1 MSSGNF
7 SGGQFA
13 GFANPG
19 GVTIKSAVRTAQF
32 ITLALA
38 KGVIFFAAIV
48 LFLSWGEVAGPVVP
62 RGGDGGGDA
71 ALAPGDVIAADG
83 INGEGPAAAQRQSTP
98 GNWLPWIGVA
108 VFAVA
113 AIAGVI
119 APMVMRSWA
128 IHNFRQTGQ
137 QLPMSIDPEMPL
149 THEAGQ
155 LVTRLMASTLISQ
168 AIFEGAGFLNLV
180 LLMVTGQIFLVVP
193 ALLAV
198 FAIVVQCPRTS
209 TMLDRLEPLA
219 RA

>member
-19 GVTIKSAVRTAQF
+19 GVTIKSAVRTGQF

-48 LFLSWGEVAGPVVP
+48 LFLSWGEVAGPAVP
-62 RGGDGGGDA
+62 RDGDA
-71 ALAPGDVIAADG
+71 AIAPGDVIGDG
-83 INGEGPAAAQRQSTP
+83 IGDEGPTAAQRQSSP
-98 GNWLPWIGVA
+98 ENWLPWIGVA
-108 VFAVA
+108 VFVVA

-128 IHNFRQTGQ
+128 IHNFQQTGQ
-137 QLPMSIDPEMPL
+137 QLPMSIDPKTPL

-168 AIFEGAGFLNLV
+168 AFFEGAGFLNLV
-180 LLMVTGQIFLVVP
+180 LLLVTGQIFLVVP

-209 TMLDRLEPLA
+209 TILDRLEPLA
-219 RA
+219 LA

>member
-13 GFANPG
+13 GFG
-19 GVTIKSAVRTAQF
+19 SSLGVTIKSAVRTGQF

-48 LFLSWGEVAGPVVP
+48 LFLSWGEVAGPTVP
-62 RGGDGGGDA
+62 LDGDA
-71 ALAPGDVIAADG
+71 AMAPGDVINNG
-83 INGEGPAAAQRQSTP
+83 IDGEGPDAAQRQSTSE
-98 GNWLPWIGVA
+98 NWLPWIGVA
-108 VFAVA
+108 VFVVA

-149 THEAGQ
+149 SHAAGQ

-168 AIFEGAGFLNLV
+168 AIFEGAGFVNLV

-198 FAIVVQCPRTS
+198 FAIVVQCPRIS
-209 TMLDRLEPLA
+209 AILDRLEPLA

>member
-19 GVTIKSAVRTAQF
+19 GVTIKSAVRTGQF

-38 KGVIFFAAIV
+38 KGVVFFAAIV
-48 LFLSWGEVAGPVVP
+48 LFMSWGEVAGPAVP
-62 RGGDGGGDA
+62 RAGDGGGDA
-71 ALAPGDVIAADG
+71 AVAPGDVIGDAIGD
-83 INGEGPAAAQRQSTP
+83 EVPDAAQRQSTSD
-98 GNWLPWIGVA
+98 NWLPWIGIA

-119 APMVMRSWA
+119 APAVMRSWA
-128 IHNFRQTGQ
+128 IHNFQQTGQ

-149 THEAGQ
+149 SHDAGQ
-155 LVTRLMASTLISQ
+155 LVTRLMTSTLISQ
-168 AIFEGAGFLNLV
+168 AIFEGAGFVNLV
-180 LLMVTGQIFLVVP
+180 LLLVTGQIFLVVP
-193 ALLAV
+193 AILAV

>member
-7 SGGQFA
+7 SGEQFA

-19 GVTIKSAVRTAQF
+19 GVTIKSAVRTGQF

-62 RGGDGGGDA
+62 RAGDA
-71 ALAPGDVIAADG
+71 AMAPGDVIGDG
-83 INGEGPAAAQRQSTP
+83 INDGIDREGPDAAKRQSTSE
-98 GNWLPWIGVA
+98 NWLPWIGIA
-108 VFAVA
+108 VFVVA
-113 AIAGVI
+113 ATAGVV
-119 APMVMRSWA
+119 APAVMRSWA
-128 IHNFRQTGQ
+128 IHNFQQTCQ
-137 QLPMSIDPEMPL
+137 QLPMSIDPAMPL
-149 THEAGQ
+149 SHDAGQ

-180 LLMVTGQIFLVVP
+180 LLLVTGQIFLVVP

>member
-19 GVTIKSAVRTAQF
+19 GVTIKSAVRTGQF

-38 KGVIFFAAIV
+38 KGVIFF
-48 LFLSWGEVAGPVVP
+48 
-62 RGGDGGGDA
+62 
-71 ALAPGDVIAADG
+71 
-83 INGEGPAAAQRQSTP
+83 
-98 GNWLPWIGVA
+98 
-108 VFAVA
+108 A

-128 IHNFRQTGQ
+128 IHNFQQTGQ
-137 QLPMSIDPEMPL
+137 QLPMSIDPKTPL

-168 AIFEGAGFLNLV
+168 AFFEGAGFLNLV
-180 LLMVTGQIFLVVP
+180 LLLVTGQIFLVVP

-209 TMLDRLEPLA
+209 TILDRLEPLA
-219 RA
+219 LA

>member
-19 GVTIKSAVRTAQF
+19 GVTIKSAVRTGQF

-48 LFLSWGEVAGPVVP
+48 LFLSWGEVAGPAVP
-62 RGGDGGGDA
+62 RDGDA
-71 ALAPGDVIAADG
+71 AIAPGDVIGDG
-83 INGEGPAAAQRQSTP
+83 IDDEGPAAAQRQSSP
-98 GNWLPWIGVA
+98 ENWLPWIGVA
-108 VFAVA
+108 VFVIA

-128 IHNFRQTGQ
+128 IHNFQQTGQ
-137 QLPMSIDPEMPL
+137 QLPMSIAPETPL
-149 THEAGQ
+149 SHETGQ
-155 LVTRLMASTLISQ
+155 LVTRLMASTLVSQ
-168 AIFEGAGFLNLV
+168 AIFEGAGFVNLM
-180 LLMVTGQIFLVVP
+180 LLLVTGQIFLVVP
-193 ALLAV
+193 AILAV

-209 TMLDRLEPLA
+209 TILDRLEPLA

>member
-1 MSSGNF
+1 MSSGYF

-13 GFANPG
+13 GVGSSG
-19 GVTIKSAVRTAQF
+19 GVTIKSAVRTGQF

-38 KGVIFFAAIV
+38 KGVIFFGAIV
-48 LFLSWGEVAGPVVP
+48 LFLSWGEVAGPAVP
-62 RGGDGGGDA
+62 RGGDA
-71 ALAPGDVIAADG
+71 AIAPGDVIGDG
-83 INGEGPAAAQRQSTP
+83 IHDGIDGEGPDAAERQSTSED
-98 GNWLPWIGVA
+98 WLPWIGVA

-113 AIAGVI
+113 AIAGVM

-149 THEAGQ
+149 SHEAGQ
-155 LVTRLMASTLISQ
+155 LVTRLMASTLVSQ

-180 LLMVTGQIFLVVP
+180 LLLVTGQIFLVVP

-209 TMLDRLEPLA
+209 TILDRLEPLA